1 MISQGCHKVI
11 CIDKAN
17 FKVVFPQTRKLTSN
31 EELYLI
37 YMAIKLLVDNDK
49 DFLNLCTRLC
59 ASDGTLIDLL
69 RDSLKIIV

>member
-1 MISQGCHKVI
+1 M
-11 CIDKAN
+11 
-17 FKVVFPQTRKLTSN
+17 FPQTRKLTSN